1 MTEIDKGTIEPTK
14 NEHAITE
21 VPTNSN
27 FKHIT
32 LDEENDSEVDNFAD
46 AYGSQVDVEENDP
59 YDYNDYTSNYESDYE
74 ESEQKEIDLTQE
86 KKVDNNTNI
95 SSEVQ
100 GQTLISCVSSNDDVS
115 SVDEKP
121 EISSNVESRTEIS
134 TGENEVENTTA
145 SITYHDQGQNSI
157 SNTSSSGEVSNEKK
171 TDEKTDIVISP
182 ITAQS
187 RRENA
192 SRTSSTDS
200 FQTDVSEKENFNV
213 SDHESD
219 TSYEKDELENGEKIF
234 RSIDQDKISTD
245 SGKEKLDIVT
255 TEVESSLEEV
265 LPSTLDKSEDD
276 SGEDKLGKS
285 LDKNVNNLIEKT
297 SNSSSEETEDKSGE
311 NNKTEE
317 KSDKLNKKLVENS
330 PTEIISET
338 IVDDKVILESSAE
351 FENKKSDNINFNG
364 KNLQNIP
371 DHKPGILPINTSF
384 SSFSSEYNQSVRDS
398 MTESFTSK
406 PSSFSSI
413 SMYQSVDLTNGREDK
428 NTILE
433 KNALNRI
440 SVASLRENPELNDIS
455 LDDESSNVHD
465 SPKEW
470 HLSDWGFP
478 KTPTSLKSIS
488 TFFSPRS
495 TTSTVTSTSSKS
507 SSSSDSR
514 RMSTVSMTSTGSN
527 YDLLLARLERENQLL
542 QEDPKAKRMS
552 LQGIA
557 ELKASFE
564 RVQHEAQ
571 IDDDIDWDFWGQ
583 IISDY
588 ETVARTQPRQLSKMI
603 QKGIPQALRGMIW
616 QLMSKSKDSELESTY
631 AQLLKE
637 TSTHEKMIMRDL
649 NRTFPKHEFFKD
661 QDGLGQEGLFN
672 VVKAYSLYDTEVGYC
687 QGISFVVGP
696 LLLNMPDE
704 EAFCVLVKLMTF
716 YNMRSHFLPGMD
728 GLQLRLYQ
736 FDRLVEE
743 MLPKVHNH
751 LQAQGINSSMIY
763 DTIFTEGIEAI
774 FRFSIALLKKNEKR
788 IVEMEFETLLEY
800 LKSGLFENYQI
811 NHTGVLAQLVKET
824 QYHTNDFVKDAY
836 DIRITPKKLNKYQ
849 QAYYAHQ
856 EAEKRKLLAEAE
868 AIEKLRSNNI
878 QLSSR
883 VKQLEGSLQT
893 LNREHVE
900 LANELIN
907 TRMELAKSNDENKE
921 LHSTVEELHKIVE
934 LQPAEIEAKL
944 REEMNILAKK
954 NISLV
959 QKNNLL
965 EDQLANL
972 ENMLIESKMR
982 YAESENERE
991 VLQRKWNDL
1000 KKALG

>member
-32 LDEENDSEVDNFAD
+32 LDEENDSEADNFAD

-100 GQTLISCVSSNDDVS
+100 
-115 SVDEKP
+115 
-121 EISSNVESRTEIS
+121 ESRTEIS

-145 SITYHDQGQNSI
+145 SITYNDQ
-157 SNTSSSGEVSNEKK
+157 
-171 TDEKTDIVISP
+171 
-182 ITAQS
+182 AQS

-603 QKGIPQALRGMIW
+603 QKGIPQALR
-616 QLMSKSKDSELESTY
+616 
-631 AQLLKE
+631 
-637 TSTHEKMIMRDL
+637 
-649 NRTFPKHEFFKD
+649 D

-944 REEMNILAKK
+944 REEMNILAEK

>member
-1 MTEIDKGTIEPTK
+1 
-14 NEHAITE
+14 
-21 VPTNSN
+21 
-27 FKHIT
+27 
-32 LDEENDSEVDNFAD
+32 
-46 AYGSQVDVEENDP
+46 
-59 YDYNDYTSNYESDYE
+59 
-74 ESEQKEIDLTQE
+74 
-86 KKVDNNTNI
+86 
-95 SSEVQ
+95 
-100 GQTLISCVSSNDDVS
+100 
-115 SVDEKP
+115 
-121 EISSNVESRTEIS
+121 
-134 TGENEVENTTA
+134 
-145 SITYHDQGQNSI
+145 
-157 SNTSSSGEVSNEKK
+157 
-171 TDEKTDIVISP
+171 
-182 ITAQS
+182 
-187 RRENA
+187 
-192 SRTSSTDS
+192 
-200 FQTDVSEKENFNV
+200 
-213 SDHESD
+213 
-219 TSYEKDELENGEKIF
+219 
-234 RSIDQDKISTD
+234 
-245 SGKEKLDIVT
+245 
-255 TEVESSLEEV
+255 
-265 LPSTLDKSEDD
+265 
-276 SGEDKLGKS
+276 
-285 LDKNVNNLIEKT
+285 
-297 SNSSSEETEDKSGE
+297 
-311 NNKTEE
+311 
-317 KSDKLNKKLVENS
+317 
-330 PTEIISET
+330 
-338 IVDDKVILESSAE
+338 
-351 FENKKSDNINFNG
+351 
-364 KNLQNIP
+364 
-371 DHKPGILPINTSF
+371 
-384 SSFSSEYNQSVRDS
+384 
-398 MTESFTSK
+398 
-406 PSSFSSI
+406 
-413 SMYQSVDLTNGREDK
+413 
-428 NTILE
+428 
-433 KNALNRI
+433 
-440 SVASLRENPELNDIS
+440 
-455 LDDESSNVHD
+455 
-465 SPKEW
+465 
-470 HLSDWGFP
+470 
-478 KTPTSLKSIS
+478 
-488 TFFSPRS
+488 
-495 TTSTVTSTSSKS
+495 
-507 SSSSDSR
+507 
-514 RMSTVSMTSTGSN
+514 
-527 YDLLLARLERENQLL
+527 
-542 QEDPKAKRMS
+542 MS

-751 LQAQGINSSMIY
+751 LQAQGINSSMYASQWFMTLFAYKFPLSLVFRIY

-921 LHSTVEELHKIVE
+921 LHSTIEELHKIVE

>member
-1 MTEIDKGTIEPTK
+1 MTEIDKGTIESTK

-95 SSEVQ
+95 SSDVQ
-100 GQTLISCVSSNDDVS
+100 GQTLISCVSSNNDVS

-134 TGENEVENTTA
+134 TGENKVENTT
-145 SITYHDQGQNSI
+145 SSTTYSDQGQNSI

-219 TSYEKDELENGEKIF
+219 TSYEKDEFLENGEKIF
-234 RSIDQDKISTD
+234 RPIEQDKISTG
-245 SGKEKLDIVT
+245 SGKEKLDTVT

-311 NNKTEE
+311 NNKIEE

-330 PTEIISET
+330 PTEIISDT
-338 IVDDKVILESSAE
+338 IVDNKVMLESSE
-351 FENKKSDNINFNG
+351 ELENKKSDNINFNVNYNG
-364 KNLQNIP
+364 ENLQNIP

-398 MTESFTSK
+398 MTESFISK

-413 SMYQSVDLTNGREDK
+413 SMYQSVDLTSEREDK

-455 LDDESSNVHD
+455 LDDESSNNHD
-465 SPKEW
+465 SLKEW
-470 HLSDWGFP
+470 NLSDWGFP

-495 TTSTVTSTSSKS
+495 TTSTVTSASSKS

-571 IDDDIDWDFWGQ
+571 IDDDIDWG
-583 IISDY
+583 
-588 ETVARTQPRQLSKMI
+588 
-603 QKGIPQALRGMIW
+603 
-616 QLMSKSKDSELESTY
+616 
-631 AQLLKE
+631 
-637 TSTHEKMIMRDL
+637 
-649 NRTFPKHEFFKD
+649 
-661 QDGLGQEGLFN
+661 
-672 VVKAYSLYDTEVGYC
+672 
-687 QGISFVVGP
+687 
-696 LLLNMPDE
+696 
-704 EAFCVLVKLMTF
+704 
-716 YNMRSHFLPGMD
+716 
-728 GLQLRLYQ
+728 
-736 FDRLVEE
+736 
-743 MLPKVHNH
+743 
-751 LQAQGINSSMIY
+751 
-763 DTIFTEGIEAI
+763 
-774 FRFSIALLKKNEKR
+774 
-788 IVEMEFETLLEY
+788 
-800 LKSGLFENYQI
+800 
-811 NHTGVLAQLVKET
+811 
-824 QYHTNDFVKDAY
+824 
-836 DIRITPKKLNKYQ
+836 
-849 QAYYAHQ
+849 
-856 EAEKRKLLAEAE
+856 KLL
-868 AIEKLRSNNI
+868 IYVIYGYLNLNNFI
-878 QLSSR
+878 IILSF
-883 VKQLEGSLQT
+883 LF
-893 LNREHVE
+893 
-900 LANELIN
+900 
-907 TRMELAKSNDENKE
+907 
-921 LHSTVEELHKIVE
+921 
-934 LQPAEIEAKL
+934 
-944 REEMNILAKK
+944 
-954 NISLV
+954 
-959 QKNNLL
+959 
-965 EDQLANL
+965 
-972 ENMLIESKMR
+972 
-982 YAESENERE
+982 
-991 VLQRKWNDL
+991 
-1000 KKALG
+1000 

>member
-100 GQTLISCVSSNDDVS
+100 
-115 SVDEKP
+115 
-121 EISSNVESRTEIS
+121 ESRTEIS

-145 SITYHDQGQNSI
+145 SITYNDQ
-157 SNTSSSGEVSNEKK
+157 
-171 TDEKTDIVISP
+171 
-182 ITAQS
+182 AQS

-603 QKGIPQALRGMIW
+603 QKGIPQALR
-616 QLMSKSKDSELESTY
+616 
-631 AQLLKE
+631 
-637 TSTHEKMIMRDL
+637 
-649 NRTFPKHEFFKD
+649 D

-921 LHSTVEELHKIVE
+921 LHSTIEELHKIVE

>member
-1 MTEIDKGTIEPTK
+1 MAEIDKGTVEPTK

-21 VPTNSN
+21 VPINSN

-46 AYGSQVDVEENDP
+46 AYSQVDVEENDP

-74 ESEQKEIDLTQE
+74 ESDEQKEIDLTQE
-86 KKVDNNTNI
+86 NKVDKNTNI
-95 SSEVQ
+95 SSDVQ
-100 GQTLISCVSSNDDVS
+100 GQTLISSSFSNDDISNVN
-115 SVDEKP
+115 EKP
-121 EISSNVESRTEIS
+121 EISSTIESRTEIS
-134 TGENEVENTTA
+134 TEGNKVENTIA
-145 SITYHDQGQNSI
+145 STITSNDQGQNSI
-157 SNTSSSGEVSNEKK
+157 SNTSSNGEVSNEKK
-171 TDEKTDIVISP
+171 IDEKTDIDISP
-182 ITAQS
+182 ITAQL

-200 FQTDVSEKENFNV
+200 FQTDVSEKENSNV

-219 TSYEKDELENGEKIF
+219 TSYEKDELEKGEKII
-234 RSIDQDKISTD
+234 RPIDQDKIRTD
-245 SGKEKLDIVT
+245 SGKDIVT
-255 TEVESSLEEV
+255 TEVESKPGSSEEV
-265 LPSTLDKSEDD
+265 LPSTLKSDDD
-276 SGEDKLGKS
+276 SGEDKLGNS
-285 LDKNVNNLIEKT
+285 LDNLIEKT

-311 NNKTEE
+311 NNEIEE
-317 KSDKLNKKLVENS
+317 KSDKFNKKLVENS
-330 PTEIISET
+330 PMEITSETVADNKVISE
-338 IVDDKVILESSAE
+338 SSVE
-351 FENKKSDNINFNG
+351 FKNKKLENINSNANYG
-364 KNLQNIP
+364 ENPQNIP
-371 DHKPGILPINTSF
+371 DHKPEILPINTSF
-384 SSFSSEYNQSVRDS
+384 SSFSSEYKQNVRDS

-406 PSSFSSI
+406 PNGFSSI
-413 SMYQSVDLTNGREDK
+413 SMYQSVDFTNERENT

-455 LDDESSNVHD
+455 LDDESSNIND

-470 HLSDWGFP
+470 NFSDWGFP

-507 SSSSDSR
+507 S
-514 RMSTVSMTSTGSN
+514 T
-527 YDLLLARLERENQLL
+527 RLERENQLL

-571 IDDDIDWDFWGQ
+571 IDDGIDWDFWGE

-603 QKGIPQALRGMIW
+603 QKGIPQALR
-616 QLMSKSKDSELESTY
+616 
-631 AQLLKE
+631 
-637 TSTHEKMIMRDL
+637 
-649 NRTFPKHEFFKD
+649 D

-836 DIRITPKKLNKYQ
+836 NIRITPKKLNKYQ

-856 EAEKRKLLAEAE
+856 EAEKRKLLAETE
-868 AIEKLRSNNI
+868 AIEKLRSNNS

-883 VKQLEGSLQT
+883 VKQLESSLQT

-907 TRMELAKSNDENKE
+907 TRMELAKSDDENKE
-921 LHSTVEELHKIVE
+921 LHSTVEELRKTIE
-934 LQPAEIEAKL
+934 LQPAEVEAKL
-944 REEMNILAKK
+944 REEMNILAEK